1 MKLLKIIG
9 IVFALGVPA
18 AAIAAPSNGH
28 VGSSWMCCDGGC
40 CPWCDHCPLGMH
52 K

>member
-9 IVFALGVPA
+9 IVFALAVPA
-18 AAIAAPSNGH
+18 AAIAAPSQGH
-28 VGSSWMCCDGGC
+28 VGSSWLDC
-40 CPWCDHCPLGMH
+40 CPFCDHCPLGLH